1 MTQSSQLSENLLS
14 LLLEQETPRRTV
26 KPVVQQKAT
35 LEADKIV
42 VRGARQHNLRNIDVS
57 IPRYKLV
64 VMTGVSG
71 SGKSSLAFDTIY
83 AEGERRYM
91 DNLSPFIRSFLD
103 QVEKP
108 HVDYIG
114 GLSPTI
120 AIEQKTVSKN
130 PRSTVGTITEVINYL
145 RLLYSRIGIAH
156 CLNCGTAIHRYS
168 PADIVSRISRL
179 PAGTSIQLY
188 TPDLLHPGQLIPK
201 TYITRI
207 ELPANQDQHWKE
219 ELFTL
224 VKRAL
229 KAGNGSLLLATEQG
243 EKLIFSEQR
252 ICPRCGTHFPELAS
266 YQFNPNK
273 PGGMCNDCNGMGT
286 RLFVD
291 PELLIDPTLSI
302 LDGAIKW
309 FGSLRKRSHTFWPL
323 GNLDDIAAYYQI
335 DLETPWQ
342 ELPQHF
348 RDALLYGSEDK
359 IPMQMEY
366 DGSNGHWSFEKE
378 AKLIGLVQQL
388 YRLYHNT
395 TSETSRKRYATFM
408 SQQICQTCQGTCL
421 TAEARAVTLGGKN
434 IHEISNMAIEHVY
447 AWLTELEETLD
458 NEAWGIAA
466 EALHEAQRRLRF
478 MLKVGLN
485 YLTLNRAAPTLSG
498 GEGQRIRLA
507 SQLGDGLVGVLY
519 VLDEPSIGLH
529 ARDLHT
535 LLETLIDLRDMGNTV
550 LVVEHDE
557 LTMRSADWI
566 IDIGPGAG
574 VRGGEL
580 VYAGPP
586 AQITEAPRSITGQYL
601 SGKRKV
607 ELPRG
612 KQRRS
617 PQRGWL
623 SIKGATL
630 HNLKGVDVSF
640 PLGLLTC
647 ITGVSGSGKSSLI
660 NGTLYP
666 ALMQAIHHTTPE
678 QCGPYRSLEG
688 VEQLNKVINITQ
700 DPIGRTP
707 RSNPATYVGIFDT
720 IRQLFAKTE
729 AARAKGYT
737 AEHFSFNVE
746 GGRCEHCKG
755 HGQIFIEM
763 HFLPNVWVT
772 CKDCNGSRYTEDI
785 LAIRYKGKN
794 IADVLNMN
802 IGEALAFFNDNPKLA
817 RMLQTL
823 CDVGLDYITLGQSAT
838 TFSGGEAQRIKLAKE
853 LSRMAT
859 GKTLYILDE
868 PTTGLHFADTQ
879 HLLNVLHRLVDAG
892 NTVLV
897 IEHELDVLKT
907 ADWIIDMGPDGGEQ
921 GGYLVAEGTPEQI
934 ADNPKSIT
942 GRYLRAIL

>member
-1 MTQSSQLSENLLS
+1 M
-14 LLLEQETPRRTV
+14 
-26 KPVVQQKAT
+26 
-35 LEADKIV
+35 
-42 VRGARQHNLRNIDVS
+42 
-57 IPRYKLV
+57 
-64 VMTGVSG
+64 
-71 SGKSSLAFDTIY
+71 
-83 AEGERRYM
+83 
-91 DNLSPFIRSFLD
+91 
-103 QVEKP
+103 
-108 HVDYIG
+108 
-114 GLSPTI
+114 
-120 AIEQKTVSKN
+120 
-130 PRSTVGTITEVINYL
+130 
-145 RLLYSRIGIAH
+145 
-156 CLNCGTAIHRYS
+156 
-168 PADIVSRISRL
+168 SRISRL

-229 KAGNGSLLLATEQG
+229 KAGNGSLLLATEQE

-252 ICPRCGTHFPELAS
+252 ICPRCGTPFPELAS

-273 PGGMCNDCNGMGT
+273 PGGMCSDCNGMGT

-291 PELLIDPTLSI
+291 PQLLIDPTLSI

-359 IPMQMEY
+359 IPMQIEH

-378 AKLIGLVQQL
+378 AKLPGLVQQL

-601 SGKRKV
+601 SGKCKV
-607 ELPRG
+607 ESPRG

-802 IGEALAFFNDNPKLA
+802 IGEALAFFNDTPKLA